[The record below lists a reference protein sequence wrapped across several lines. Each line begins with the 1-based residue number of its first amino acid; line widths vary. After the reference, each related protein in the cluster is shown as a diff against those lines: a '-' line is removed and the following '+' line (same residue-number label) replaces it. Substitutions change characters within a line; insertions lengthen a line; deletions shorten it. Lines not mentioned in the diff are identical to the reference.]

1 MPRHTLRPNSDTVQ
15 AAAHPLRPH
24 PVDNEYFT
32 AGYVYE
38 THDFLMAAAHFPL
51 GVTVPPKFDPQADP
65 DFRVAGTNVPT
76 AFTGFPEVS
85 KEFYILKAQLAHHIQ
100 KNLTASV
107 LCWKQKYDNIDWQTQ
122 TEPYM
127 GKVDPGSNR
136 WFFLGAQ
143 VPSYDANIL
152 RAALTYTF

>member
-65 DFRVAGTNVPT
+65 TSGSPARTFRP
-76 AFTGFPEVS
+76 PS
-85 KEFYILKAQLAHHIQ
+85 R
-100 KNLTASV
+100 ASP
-107 LCWKQKYDNIDWQTQ
+107 KSARSST
-122 TEPYM
+122 
-127 GKVDPGSNR
+127 S
-136 WFFLGAQ
+136 
-143 VPSYDANIL
+143 
-152 RAALTYTF
+152 

>member
-15 AAAHPLRPH
+15 AGRAPFAPAPRGQRVLHGRLRLRDPRLPDGRGPLPARRDRSAQVRP
-24 PVDNEYFT
+24 P
-32 AGYVYE
+32 GR
-38 THDFLMAAAHFPL
+38 
-51 GVTVPPKFDPQADP
+51 P